1 MSIQTLKK
9 VLMWVFLLSMVGLA
23 AYVFVAASSGIN
35 NTVLFLI
42 IALGVVAFIAW
53 VVTGVIANNQRKAAL
68 QQMALERGLTYNQEL
83 PDLSSLLGGVH
94 FEMTSVGRYQRV
106 RSAMG
111 GQWHGSA
118 VKVFD
123 LHYITGT
130 GKNQSN
136 HQQTG
141 VVLALSDMN
150 FPDFLLQPENVF
162 NKIAAVLGQKDINF
176 DEDSDFSKAFQLRGA
191 DEAALR
197 QLFSPVV
204 REWFKNHRGICAEMQ
219 ISQLLLYR
227 KEKLL
232 QAEELLQ
239 LLDDCGTLVSQLRRY
254 TR

>member
-1 MSIQTLKK
+1 MSLQTLKK

-23 AYVFVAASSGIN
+23 AYVAFAASSGIS

-53 VVTGVIANNQRKAAL
+53 IVVGVLANNQRKAAL
-68 QQMALERGLTYNQEL
+68 QQLALERGLTYNQDL

-106 RSAMG
+106 RSAMS
-111 GQWHGSA
+111 GQWHGSP
-118 VKVFD
+118 VRIFD

-141 VVLALSDMN
+141 VVLALTDMN
-150 FPDFLLQPENVF
+150 FPDFLLQPENVL
-162 NKIAAVLGQKDINF
+162 NKLAAVLGQKDIDF
-176 DEDSDFSKAFQLRGA
+176 DEDPDFSKAFQLRGA
-191 DEAALR
+191 DEAALW

-219 ISQLLLYR
+219 LSQLLLYR

-232 QAEELLQ
+232 QPEELLQ
-239 LLDDCGTLVSQLRRY
+239 LLEESGALLGQLRRY
-254 TR
+254 SR